1 MKYLDWVLLLVKT
14 SQEPARKLT
23 EKLEDN
29 ILECS
34 RVRCFVDATMVAS
47 SFPRSLADAA
57 FGRRIKEETLTN
69 FLSFGLFASGVAGEI
84 EKAFFFSEPY
94 PGKQNEALH
103 YIFLSFARALFLSP
117 TSSPPPNWVPWFS
130 CRECFHLPISGP
142 RKRYNSCISK

>member
-1 MKYLDWVLLLVKT
+1 MKHLNWVLLLVKT

-47 SFPRSLADAA
+47 SFPPSLADAA
-57 FGRRIKEETLTN
+57 FGGRIKDKTLTN

-103 YIFLSFARALFLSP
+103 YIFFVICARSVSLAHFFV
-117 TSSPPPNWVPWFS
+117 PPNWVSWLS
-130 CRECFHLPISGP
+130 CRECFRLPISGP
-142 RKRYNSCISK
+142 RKRYNSCINK